1 MPEASSIVGVELNKK
16 ANRIKLFMPGAKHEQ
31 QETYKVE
38 GWVRQSTTTENELA
52 AMNQL
57 P

>member
-1 MPEASSIVGVELNKK
+1 VPEASSIVGVELNKK